1 MMEYKNTGAVY
12 EVRTYGSVRG
22 MGQKPHPTRC
32 LPSKAGK
39 PTHLQESEITL
50 IEGKIIRMAR
60 ASLAN
65 GEV

>member
-32 LPSKAGK
+32 F
-39 PTHLQESEITL
+39 
-50 IEGKIIRMAR
+50 RMFIDGIVISSGLNFAVNCSAR
-60 ASLAN
+60 Q
-65 GEV
+65 